1 MVQHPEE
8 GLGLRPTD
16 TEQVTADPTQA
27 PAADVEPVPV
37 ARQDLLGRFRREYRG
52 PHDPA
57 DALYWLD
64 EPDRAGPSGAPPPSA
79 AALALRR
86 RVYGPDAAPGDVARL
101 AALHEQVECDRVE
114 ARRARSVAMADS
126 AAAVATA
133 PPSGPAVGGEPK
145 SIRTARTWA
154 RIRVASIALGCTAL
168 GVGVGALI
176 GVLEPGAGD
185 GPAVGA
191 TNGVV
196 TTVDPSIVLHPTG
209 SPAEVGVI
217 LSPQIVPSTVA
228 VLLALDTDR
237 PALFAARDRL
247 GDVCLLVSREFVTA
261 ACVPPADF
269 QRSGVTLQ
277 WTADL
282 TGPGRVAS
290 WLPDGD
296 LSVRPVP

>member
-1 MVQHPEE
+1 MV
-8 GLGLRPTD
+8 R
-16 TEQVTADPTQA
+16 
-27 PAADVEPVPV
+27 AAVPDVG
-37 ARQDLLGRFRREYRG
+37 QDLLGRFRREYRG
-52 PHDPA
+52 RHDPA

-64 EPDRAGPSGAPPPSA
+64 EPDRFGPSGAPPPSA
-79 AALALRR
+79 AMLALRR
-86 RVYGPDAAPGDVARL
+86 RVYGRQATPADAVRL
-101 AALHEQVECDRVE
+101 AALQQQIERDRGE
-114 ARRARSVAMADS
+114 ARRAHRAAIAHP
-126 AAAVATA
+126 AAAGATA
-133 PPSGPAVGGEPK
+133 APIASAVGGEPK
-145 SIRTARTWA
+145 NIRTARRWA
-154 RIRVASIALGCTAL
+154 RIRVATIALGCTAL
-168 GVGVGALI
+168 GVGFGALI
-176 GVLEPGAGD
+176 GLLEPGAGD

-237 PALFAARDRL
+237 PALYAARDRL

-290 WLPDGD
+290 WLPDGP
-296 LSVRPVP
+296 LSVRPAP